1 MSNQLSK
8 NSFIEKLSFYLSF
21 HFNHDESAGILN
33 DYEEWFNNESS
44 LGKSEEEICAA
55 LEKPQI
61 IVRNLLTESPSTS
74 SKLYILFHNTMI
86 QAVLLIVVHYFA
98 SFLLSE
104 ICSVSSL
111 NYLFLAFG
119 INFIYY
125 LIGSLIKTGTYRVDN
140 CMDNRKLNFSL
151 SAFMLVL
158 ILFEILILPHFNSDG
173 GRICVAVLTLVSL
186 ILLLMN
192 LFVCCRNVLHNG
204 EFTLITMLHFSGII
218 TILFFVINQLHALY
232 DSMTEYSFLICGNI
246 SLYAEIAV
254 LSLIYYMIK
263 KYISK
268 KA

>member
-1 MSNQLSK
+1 MLNQLSK

-21 HFNHDESAGILN
+21 HFNHDESTGILN

-98 SFLLSE
+98 SFLLAE

-140 CMDNRKLNFSL
+140 RKLNFSL

-158 ILFEILILPHFNSDG
+158 VLFEILILPHFNSEG
-173 GRICVAVLTLVSL
+173 GRICVAVLTLAS
-186 ILLLMN
+186 LLLLLIN
-192 LFVCCRNVLHNG
+192 VFVSCRNVLHNG
-204 EFTLITMLHFSGII
+204 EFTFMTMLHFSGII

-232 DSMTEYSFLICGNI
+232 DSMTEYSFLIYGSI